1 MHGQTS
7 RSSYPE
13 VFLGKCIQKT
23 YSKLTREHPC
33 RSAMLINLQGNFIE
47 ITLWHGCSP
56 VNLLPIC
63 RTSFPKK
70 GYFCII
76 GVNSTSYL
84 STIELH

>member
-1 MHGQTS
+1 MT
-7 RSSYPE
+7 
-13 VFLGKCIQKT
+13 K
-23 YSKLTREHPC
+23 
-33 RSAMLINLQGNFIE
+33 LQGNFIE
-47 ITLWHGCSP
+47 ITRWHGCSP